1 MVSYPA
7 KAAAAAAAAGTL
19 AFTQP
24 PAISQSAFVIA
35 RHRTTTC
42 AAAAVGLVYWPINN
56 NAIFSLFQQ
65 HKMDPALPNEA
76 AVAAAASHHHRQW
89 LHHPNHSHSHS
100 PLALPAGHH
109 HLVTQPVPGHPAFR
123 DQQGRR
129 LGRDSVGMNVLF
141 KCPKCHS
148 PNKG

>member
-7 KAAAAAAAAGTL
+7 KAAAGTL
-19 AFTQP
+19 AFPQP
-24 PAISQSAFVIA
+24 PAMSQSAFVIA

-42 AAAAVGLVYWPINN
+42 AAVVGLVYWPINN

-89 LHHPNHSHSHS
+89 LHHPHHSHSHS
-100 PLALPAGHH
+100 PLAHPAGHH